1 MSSEEGSKCFMPKKI
16 NCITI
21 KIIIT
26 LEGIEEIKTT
36 ENKMIAKQPE
46 EYFFHR
52 GCKKTLTNTV
62 KASRSHFSLVSFI
75 GLKHILVRQISP

>member
-26 LEGIEEIKTT
+26 LEGIEEIKQPK
-36 ENKMIAKQPE
+36 NKMIAKQPE

-52 GCKKTLTNTV
+52 GCKKTLTNTG
-62 KASRSHFSLVSFI
+62 FSISLFI
-75 GLKHILVRQISP
+75 GFFHWTKIHSSPPNSPS

>member
-26 LEGIEEIKTT
+26 LESIEEIKTT
-36 ENKMIAKQPE
+36 EKQNDS
-46 EYFFHR
+46 
-52 GCKKTLTNTV
+52 KT
-62 KASRSHFSLVSFI
+62 A
-75 GLKHILVRQISP
+75 

>member
-1 MSSEEGSKCFMPKKI
+1 
-16 NCITI
+16 
-21 KIIIT
+21 
-26 LEGIEEIKTT
+26 
-36 ENKMIAKQPE
+36 MIAKQPE

-75 GLKHILVRQISP
+75 GLKYILVRQILHLSP